1 MKIEKW
7 KALIT
12 EGIGTGTTGVMGLF
26 FLFEALY

>member
-12 EGIGTGTTGVMGLF
+12 EGIGTTGVMGFF